1 MSWLSEKWYDR
12 WPLNQPTN
20 QPTKPL
26 QQLSCL
32 AHSQAPLEEQF
43 LYYGLFYFLF
53 LSTLAC
59 SCLTDINFLITN
71 TSPSFDIYMTFCPA
85 VCNFSSPEFWQI
97 VMEIHLHKPSSNFS
111 HLCEW
116 QWHCN
121 LTCQHAKDIYNCLQW
136 EMSIMMTTCF
146 IPFLINC
153 WSLSLKPLKTPGP
166 SLSCVMMTV

>member
-43 LYYGLFYFLF
+43 LYYDLFYFLF

-85 VCNFSSPEFWQI
+85 VCKFSSPEFWQI
-97 VMEIHLHKPSSNFS
+97 VMEIHLHKPSSNCTYFS
-111 HLCEW
+111 PPW
-116 QWHCN
+116 
-121 LTCQHAKDIYNCLQW
+121 
-136 EMSIMMTTCF
+136 
-146 IPFLINC
+146 
-153 WSLSLKPLKTPGP
+153 
-166 SLSCVMMTV
+166 MTVTLQFNLSTCEGHIQLPSVRNVNHDDDLLYSVFN

>member
-43 LYYGLFYFLF
+43 LYYGLFYFIF

-85 VCNFSSPEFWQI
+85 VCKFSSPEFWGDGNTFAQAI
-97 VMEIHLHKPSSNFS
+97 LKLYIFLTSVNDSDTAISLVNMRRTYTTAFS
-111 HLCEW
+111 EK
-116 QWHCN
+116 
-121 LTCQHAKDIYNCLQW
+121 CQSWWRPAL
-136 EMSIMMTTCF
+136 F
-146 IPFLINC
+146 RF
-153 WSLSLKPLKTPGP
+153 
-166 SLSCVMMTV
+166 